1 MLSTKPAET
10 KTLEHHDEW
19 EVSIVG
25 CGRLGLLHACLF
37 AEAGFRV
44 ICVDND
50 QATVERIL
58 KGKVSFLKYEV
69 EPVLQKSLASG
80 RLRATNDLKAAVA
93 QSNVIIVTAPVIVN
107 DKGKV
112 EYSPLEKVL
121 KSIGP
126 CLRREALII
135 ITSVVGI
142 GVIEGLF
149 KEILE
154 NSSGFKA
161 GSDFYLAYSPI
172 LFPERQT
179 LKELSNCRR
188 IVAAPDRDSLEMAL
202 HVIKAITNAD
212 VIQTQDVKMAEA
224 ATLFEAAF
232 QNVSSALGNEFAFF
246 CEKLGIDYLA
256 TRNFLGFNAD
266 VHVQSPLTNEA
277 LKILLEEAENLN
289 VKLRISET
297 ASGLDE
303 EILRHKVE
311 LIRDALKNCGKPL
324 RRAKIAVLGLS
335 QTPNIADI
343 PKDSAK
349 KIVNMLENKGA
360 KLTLYDPYMSGKT
373 LTDLE
378 HAQLKKSL
386 MEAVEGADCIVILA
400 AHEQF
405 KRLNLRKLKLLAK
418 MPAAIADL
426 EGILDPT
433 KVEAEG
439 FIYRGFGRGTWKK

>member
-1 MLSTKPAET
+1 A
-10 KTLEHHDEW
+10 
-19 EVSIVG
+19 
-25 CGRLGLLHACLF
+25 
-37 AEAGFRV
+37 
-44 ICVDND
+44 
-50 QATVERIL
+50 
-58 KGKVSFLKYEV
+58 FL
-69 EPVLQKSLASG
+69 
-80 RLRATNDLKAAVA
+80 
-93 QSNVIIVTAPVIVN
+93 
-107 DKGKV
+107 
-112 EYSPLEKVL
+112 
-121 KSIGP
+121 
-126 CLRREALII
+126 
-135 ITSVVGI
+135 
-142 GVIEGLF
+142 
-149 KEILE
+149 
-154 NSSGFKA
+154 
-161 GSDFYLAYSPI
+161 
-172 LFPERQT
+172 
-179 LKELSNCRR
+179 
-188 IVAAPDRDSLEMAL
+188 
-202 HVIKAITNAD
+202 
-212 VIQTQDVKMAEA
+212 
-224 ATLFEAAF
+224 
-232 QNVSSALGNEFAFF
+232 
-246 CEKLGIDYLA
+246 CEKLGIDYMA
-256 TRNFLGFNAD
+256 ASNFLGSYAS
-266 VHVQSPLTNEA
+266 VHARSPSTSVA